1 MRLELWT
8 EGKEASL
15 GEILDARER
24 RGKIQRELMKEKPAS
39 LVSFTL
45 NIPGPVKTFPFV
57 VWLFDVGNKLIQQAV
72 KEEEGEIIYS
82 LENRENTGCE
92 SFYSLTLS
100 PEKIKRSLATA
111 EDKHPLGRLFDFDVL
126 DSTGRKVSRQELGFS
141 ERKCL
146 LCGEPAFYCSRS
158 RRHSAQEVFH
168 REIQMMENFY
178 IERMASHIGL
188 LMQKSLLYEVN
199 ATLKPGLVDRAH
211 NGAHQDMSLITFAD
225 SAYALTPYF
234 IQCAREGL
242 NFSGE
247 KEELPGLFEKLR
259 VLGIEGEKNMREAT
273 GGVNTHKGMVFSG
286 GIFCC
291 CAGYG
296 AGSLMADF
304 RDNDFLKIFGE
315 VCRSLTSNLM
325 ADYKGLEERGPRT
338 HGEKLYAEYQVE
350 GIRGEAWR
358 GFPHVLERGVFYFE
372 KLLEEGY
379 SLNDAGLLTLLQY
392 ISSVE
397 DTNMIIRSDYHTV
410 LKIQKELEQFLKTSG
425 PEEQLEIIP
434 ALDTY
439 FVKRNISPGGSADM
453 LALTY
458 FLHFL
463 KNIQCPFETFD
474 IERGEC
480 VETFR

>member
-1 MRLELWT
+1 
-8 EGKEASL
+8 
-15 GEILDARER
+15 
-24 RGKIQRELMKEKPAS
+24 
-39 LVSFTL
+39 
-45 NIPGPVKTFPFV
+45 
-57 VWLFDVGNKLIQQAV
+57 
-72 KEEEGEIIYS
+72 
-82 LENRENTGCE
+82 
-92 SFYSLTLS
+92 
-100 PEKIKRSLATA
+100 
-111 EDKHPLGRLFDFDVL
+111 
-126 DSTGRKVSRQELGFS
+126 
-141 ERKCL
+141 
-146 LCGEPAFYCSRS
+146 
-158 RRHSAQEVFH
+158 
-168 REIQMMENFY
+168 
-178 IERMASHIGL
+178 
-188 LMQKSLLYEVN
+188 
-199 ATLKPGLVDRAH
+199 
-211 NGAHQDMSLITFAD
+211 
-225 SAYALTPYF
+225 
-234 IQCAREGL
+234 
-242 NFSGE
+242 
-247 KEELPGLFEKLR
+247 
-259 VLGIEGEKNMREAT
+259 MREAT

-358 GFPHVLERGVFYFE
+358 GFPHVLERGIFYFE

>member
-1 MRLELWT
+1 
-8 EGKEASL
+8 
-15 GEILDARER
+15 
-24 RGKIQRELMKEKPAS
+24 
-39 LVSFTL
+39 
-45 NIPGPVKTFPFV
+45 
-57 VWLFDVGNKLIQQAV
+57 
-72 KEEEGEIIYS
+72 
-82 LENRENTGCE
+82 
-92 SFYSLTLS
+92 
-100 PEKIKRSLATA
+100 
-111 EDKHPLGRLFDFDVL
+111 
-126 DSTGRKVSRQELGFS
+126 
-141 ERKCL
+141 RKCL

-158 RRHSAQEVFH
+158 RRHSAKEVFH

-242 NFSGE
+242 NFSGK
-247 KEELPGLFEKLR
+247 KEELPGLFKKLR

-350 GIRGEAWR
+350 GIRGEA
-358 GFPHVLERGVFYFE
+358 
-372 KLLEEGY
+372 
-379 SLNDAGLLTLLQY
+379 
-392 ISSVE
+392 
-397 DTNMIIRSDYHTV
+397 
-410 LKIQKELEQFLKTSG
+410 
-425 PEEQLEIIP
+425 
-434 ALDTY
+434 
-439 FVKRNISPGGSADM
+439 
-453 LALTY
+453 
-458 FLHFL
+458 
-463 KNIQCPFETFD
+463 
-474 IERGEC
+474 
-480 VETFR
+480 